1 MTCPETGVITV
12 CFLLGNEQPG
22 CDLQDSPVQR
32 GSYPSIVIPTDTK
45 QRVQSPLERQLSMI
59 STDRPEME
67 SWPYEFLLHL
77 QWASL
82 VAQMIVSAYNV
93 GGLDSIPGLG
103 RCSGEGNGNPLQY
116 SCLENLM
123 D

>member
-32 GSYPSIVIPTDTK
+32 GSYPSIVIPTGTK

-77 QWASL
+77 QWVSL
-82 VAQMIVSAYNV
+82 VAQGATMRKAWI
-93 GGLDSIPGLG
+93 
-103 RCSGEGNGNPLQY
+103 
-116 SCLENLM
+116 
-123 D
+123 